1 MTETAWDG
9 KSNPKFVGGPMSNSM
24 GPLLSKKTFYFMK
37 LGGWMLFTLF
47 AVLGAIKFA
56 VWVADRNDN
65 SKKQYQAYKDN

>member
-1 MTETAWDG
+1 MA
-9 KSNPKFVGGPMSNSM
+9 NNM
-24 GPLLSKKTFYFMK
+24 GPLFSKRTFYFMK

-65 SKKQYQAYKDN
+65 KKIHYKSYKD